1 MLDLQTV
8 ALGEE
13 SADLV
18 IENGRV
24 VRPEIGDIVSKSVV
38 IKNGR
43 VVTLT
48 EDATPAISGETTVI
62 DTEGSV
68 ITPGFIN
75 PHVHVDSFQPFE
87 KTYHRVLEGGTTTI
101 ITETSEFASCFG
113 PAGIEQL
120 LDATAPLP
128 VDVFA
133 TVSPRPLLDLFEPA
147 PADSEETKALL
158 ALLDRDRILG
168 VGEAEWI
175 QVVGRASPV
184 DALYERAREEGKR
197 ISGHGTGCSGANLA
211 AFASI
216 VTNDHEAITGE
227 QIIERV
233 ENGIHAIGRYGS
245 FRDDIPAL
253 AEAYGRLG
261 PDELSL
267 STDWIW
273 PAEINEEGYM
283 DAVIRRAIEEGVE
296 PIHAVRMAT
305 LNPARQFGLDWRGSL
320 SPGSVADI
328 LILSDLE
335 KVRVETV
342 VSGGEI
348 VVRAGESLVA
358 PRSHEYPESF
368 RDSVAVE
375 LDPETFQIPE
385 DVGEDGAIRAIQYEE
400 GTVSSETTVSPRIED
415 GVFEAD
421 PEREV
426 LKVALL
432 DRRSAD
438 NRGGF
443 TGFISGFDLTEGAIA
458 TSHTWQQAGVIVVG
472 ADDESMVRATE
483 QVGEMGGG
491 WVVMREDL
499 VIATF
504 PTPIG
509 GRCADLSV
517 EKSAAQFDEVENAI
531 RKAGVSISNPALT
544 LQSLSFAGV
553 PALRMG
559 FSGYLDV
566 FGQEVVGLAP
576 ETE

>member
-1 MLDLQTV
+1 MLDLQAI

-24 VRPEIGDIVSKSVV
+24 MRPEIGDIVSKD
-38 IKNGR
+38 IATKNGR
-43 VVTLT
+43 IATLT
-48 EDATPAISGETTVI
+48 DDAVSVIDDSTTVI
-62 DTEGSV
+62 DAAGAV

-87 KTYHRVLEGGTTTI
+87 KTYHRVLKGGTTTI

-113 PAGIEQL
+113 PAGITQF
-120 LDATAPLP
+120 LDATADLP
-128 VDVFA
+128 VAVFA

-147 PADSEETKALL
+147 RADSEETEALL
-158 ALLDRDRILG
+158 SLLNRDRILG

-175 QVVGRASPV
+175 QVVGRDSPV

-227 QIIERV
+227 QIVERV
-233 ENGIHAIGRYGS
+233 KNGIHAVGRYGS

-253 AEAYGRLG
+253 AEAYSRLG
-261 PDELSL
+261 PEELSL

-273 PAEINEEGYM
+273 PAEIVEEGYM

-305 LNPARQFGLDWRGSL
+305 LNPARQFGLDRRGSL
-320 SPGSVADI
+320 SPGSVADMV
-328 LILSDLE
+328 ILSDLNE
-335 KVRVETV
+335 VRVETV

-348 VVRAGESLVA
+348 VVRTGESLVT

-368 RDSVAVE
+368 RESVAVE
-375 LDPETFQIPE
+375 LDEETFQVPE
-385 DVGEDGAIRAIQYEE
+385 DVGKNGTVRAIQYEE
-400 GTVSSETTVSPRIED
+400 GTVSSETTVSPRVED

-426 LKVALL
+426 LKVSLL
-432 DRRSAD
+432 DRRSTG

-458 TSHTWQQAGVIVVG
+458 TSHTWQQAGVVIVG

-483 QVGEMGGG
+483 QVKEMGGG
-491 WVVMREDL
+491 WVVMGED
-499 VIATF
+499 VFATY

-517 EKSAAQFDEVENAI
+517 EESATQFDEVESVI
-531 RKAGVSISNPALT
+531 REAGVSISNPTLT

-566 FGQEVVGLAP
+566 FGQEVVGLTS
-576 ETE
+576 E